1 MDTLGRAAWVVV
13 EQELRASSFPY
24 PIARRVSIHAMRE
37 AADAAARLSLR
48 QTRRWWV
55 PVSTEASPTTLAVSA
70 MGRNHSVAT
79 FPATRTTATTSPWV
93 QAPESLQPPYG
104 MADLQ
109 LTFKEQFTTMQSAM
123 VALRWSGFQR
133 QVPTGPSPLP
143 TPAFMLRLRAQPAS
157 AAAMRYKMKLIT
169 IKGVDNPLPNPKAI
183 AANLSILL

>member
-1 MDTLGRAAWVVV
+1 MNTLGGASWVVV
-13 EQELRASSFPY
+13 VQELRTSSSSY

-55 PVSTEASPTTLAVSA
+55 PVSTEASPTTLAMSA
-70 MGRNHSVAT
+70 MGRKNGVTT
-79 FPATRTTATTSPWV
+79 FPATRTTATTSQWV
-93 QAPESLQPPYG
+93 QAPEPLQPPYG

-109 LTFKEQFTTMQSAM
+109 LTFKEQYTAMQSAT

-133 QVPTGPSPLP
+133 EVPTGPSPRLGL
-143 TPAFMLRLRAQPAS
+143 MLRLKAQPAS

>member
-79 FPATRTTATTSPWV
+79 FPATRTTATTYPWV
-93 QAPESLQPPYG
+93 KAPESLQPPYG
-104 MADLQ
+104 MAYLQ

-133 QVPTGPSPLP
+133 KVPTGPSPVP
-143 TPAFMLRLRAQPAS
+143 TLALMLRLRAQPAS
-157 AAAMRYKMKLIT
+157 AAAIRYKMKLIT

-183 AANLSILL
+183 AASLSILL